1 MKITTPERGD
11 IITASL
17 DPGHGH
23 EQKGLRPLLVISHT
37 DFNTKT
43 GLVVVCPITSKV
55 RGSPFEIDVSG
66 KQTIGVILT
75 SQIRTID
82 FHARQAVV
90 CDRANIFCLEEV
102 IARVKLIID

>member
-1 MKITTPERGD
+1 MKITTPGRGD

-37 DFNTKT
+37 DFNAQT
-43 GLVVVCPITSKV
+43 GLVIVCPITSKV
-55 RGSPFEIDVSG
+55 RGSPFEVNILG
-66 KQTIGVILT
+66 KQTTGVVLT

-82 FHARQAVV
+82 FHARQAVI
-90 CDRANIFCLEEV
+90 CDRTNNFCLEEV
-102 IARVKLIID
+102 IAKVKLIID